1 MAGAMPSESRRIA
14 VGTLVT
20 CCAATAACHSGALT
34 AGSNHLP
41 EPAVYTLALPAA
53 PDSALKLAK
62 FALGAIDGLQQLPQI
77 RPKMTIVSTHYVRN
91 RRGGGQTEVAVM
103 VAVDRLPVDTVPVRT
118 VVELRAWALDMAQ
131 QQTAGQRRSGFPSTA
146 LSTNAPA
153 LRRPRG
159 ITPADTLDWQ
169 SLTFVLEAFEK
180 LGAQR
185 LPD

>member
-1 MAGAMPSESRRIA
+1 M
-14 VGTLVT
+14 
-20 CCAATAACHSGALT
+20 AACHSGALT
-34 AGSNHLP
+34 AGSP
-41 EPAVYTLALPAA
+41 QGPVPGVYTLALPAA
-53 PDSALKLAK
+53 PDSALKLAR

-77 RPKMTIVSTHYVRN
+77 RPKMTIISTHYVRN

-103 VAVDRLPVDTVPVRT
+103 VAVDRQPADTVRVTT

-131 QQTAGQRRSGFPSTA
+131 QQTAGQRRSGVPQTA

-159 ITPADTLDWQ
+159 ITPADTADWR
-169 SLTFVLEAFEK
+169 SLTSVLEAFEK

-185 LPD
+185 LPN